1 MTGSA
6 RRVGLAAVVLTCS
19 IQALLV
25 GWSATGAAVAAPS
38 GRSAN
43 RSDPSGAQI
52 VHSRFV
58 STVKLDGGVVTIR
71 PAPLSLH
78 PRSQLQVEDQV
89 WATSQLMS
97 YRPQAFGFGLV
108 TITEHAAGVPP
119 VVDLP
124 AWVGLASD
132 AQIAFSCPMT
142 RTAPTQPDP
151 TLPTPGDAAVVV
163 GSSPGSP
170 AVVYR
175 ARSEPCGSVVPSSLT
190 NAQETLSVP
199 WSPDGTLNSEPL
211 NVLVVV
217 PPCGGVGGIS
227 TGGSAAAMTITVYA
241 LVPES
246 PVAMSCTPR
255 RLVDQT
261 VILGPGRTPGAP
273 PPLVSSSTQI
283 LHGDLGP
290 VRVVGA
296 NRQRGISW

>member
-38 GRSAN
+38 GRSAD

-199 WSPDGTLNSEPL
+199 WSPDGTLQFRTTECAGGGATLRRSGWHL
-211 NVLVVV
+211 NRRVGSGDDHNRLC
-217 PPCGGVGGIS
+217 PCAGKPRGHELHSQTIGRPDGHPGPGQDPWS
-227 TGGSAAAMTITVYA
+227 SAAAGVFEHPDT
-241 LVPES
+241 S
-246 PVAMSCTPR
+246 R
-255 RLVDQT
+255 
-261 VILGPGRTPGAP
+261 
-273 PPLVSSSTQI
+273 
-283 LHGDLGP
+283 
-290 VRVVGA
+290 
-296 NRQRGISW
+296 